1 MGDRN
6 LDVWVSDQ
14 LYALIG
20 APPGLRLVGEGGWGG
35 CLRGRGGIAGWLRR
49 VPCG

>member
-20 APPGLRLVGEGGWGG
+20 APPGLRLVGEGGGG
-35 CLRGRGGIAGWLRR
+35 GVFGGGEASRGG
-49 VPCG
+49 